1 MKKASPHSEMLSRVL
16 PFIRE
21 EGLGFTQER
30 NNRKILL
37 QHAIQHFLHFFLSTF
52 IQNHLKNYLRI
63 PSKAEG
69 SAMQCWSR
77 VCRILQ
83 VLASGRLP
91 L

>member
-1 MKKASPHSEMLSRVL
+1 MKKASPHSEMLSKVL

-52 IQNHLKNYLRI
+52 IQNHLKNYLQI

-69 SAMQCWSR
+69 SAMQCWSW